1 MKDLAHFTKLVETP
15 QDKIDYLEV
24 QASQL
29 NSSPLKKRLKWPE
42 LILLGIG
49 CTIGAGIF
57 VLTGIVARD
66 KTGPALFLSFIF
78 SGLACLLSAFSY
90 AEFASMSPNA
100 GSAYGFSRATL
111 GEFAGW
117 VIGWDLVLEYAGK
130 PISTSVMSPFPLSI
144 YLLR

>member
-1 MKDLAHFTKLVETP
+1 MENLNKPLEGLHVYNPIHFENIHLENIHLVNIDDSYMRQQEQNLEHSDL
-15 QDKIDYLEV
+15 
-24 QASQL
+24 
-29 NSSPLKKRLKWPE
+29 KRELRWPE

-66 KTGPALFLSFIF
+66 KTGPALFLSFIC

-90 AEFASMSPNA
+90 AEMSAMAPNA
-100 GSAYGFSRATL
+100 GSAYGFTRSTF

-117 VIGWDLVLEYAGK
+117 IIGWDLCLEVRY
-130 PISTSVMSPFPLSI
+130 SCS
-144 YLLR
+144 